1 MSPPHRGLP
10 RPQSPG
16 RTCPCPLNLT
26 TGHAYR
32 QLPTRLSVS
41 PKQARAR
48 HPTFLARPRCAAWH
62 TVGALA
68 IFLERDVSN
77 CRTEKLGWQ
86 QVRRWV
92 WRGDRVEAS
101 GVGSQPAALGREH
114 TASVTAHRALGLP
127 ANRAGLPRPAPR
139 QLPPYLL
146 SRTRTPSP
154 RPGDSG
160 GKDCA

>member
-26 TGHAYR
+26 TGHAYC

-48 HPTFLARPRCAAWH
+48 HPTFLARPRCAARH

-92 WRGDRVEAS
+92 WREDRW
-101 GVGSQPAALGREH
+101 QPAGWGPSEQ
-114 TASVTAHRALGLP
+114 P
-127 ANRAGLPRPAPR
+127 RAGLGAHCLRDSPRGLWGFLRAGRVCPAP
-139 QLPPYLL
+139 PPASSHPTC
-146 SRTRTPSP
+146 SRAPAPPSSA
-154 RPGDSG
+154 R
-160 GKDCA
+160 